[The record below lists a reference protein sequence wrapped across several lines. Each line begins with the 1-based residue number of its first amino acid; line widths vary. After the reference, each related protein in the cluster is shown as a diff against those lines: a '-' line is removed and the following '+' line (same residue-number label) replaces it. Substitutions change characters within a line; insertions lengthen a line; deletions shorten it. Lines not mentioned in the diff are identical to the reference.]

1 MKRLAAVVALLAFAV
16 PAHAGAA
23 TLGLNMQDRI
33 DSLDP
38 ALGFENTT
46 WEPVTAASF
55 MRAFT
60 RSLDPALHGT
70 AANYVHD
77 IVGADA
83 YAAGAASTI
92 QGITQVGP
100 FLSIHRRPLRQG
112 TDGER
117 GISRR

>member
-1 MKRLAAVVALLAFAV
+1 VKRLTAVVALLLAFAV

-33 DSLDP
+33 D
-38 ALGFENTT
+38 
-46 WEPVTAASF
+46 
-55 MRAFT
+55 
-60 RSLDPALHGT
+60 SLDPALHGT

-117 GISRR
+117 G